1 MIYNEPFYYNNL
13 QLEKQEPGKFYVYSN
28 SPVFVKTCTRM
39 VEIQYILFSAKIYW
53 RTKIQLFFL
62 CFLQPANFISFSLC
76 SLCRFTWMLV
86 SSGLPLLDSCEQGQ
100 WMCTI
105 YCTHKW
111 LFLPARLVS
120 RPFLIG
126 KSDNIIKSYW
136 HRHG

>member
-1 MIYNEPFYYNNL
+1 MYSLRNKSLRNSIYIPIPQFL
-13 QLEKQEPGKFYVYSN
+13 WRTVLAWLKFSG
-28 SPVFVKTCTRM
+28 SW
-39 VEIQYILFSAKIYW
+39 SKIYW
-53 RTKIQLFFL
+53 RTKTQLFFL
-62 CFLQPANFISFSLC
+62 CFLQPASFISFSLC

-86 SSGLPLLDSCEQGQ
+86 SYGLPLLDSCERWQ

-105 YCTHKW
+105 YCTHSG
-111 LFLPARLVS
+111 FFVPSRLVS